1 MTREEEIVRSTMAAL
16 ASTVTQVRPLRL
28 TEAADEANGSAPALS
43 GANRIR
49 PAARVRPDTSVRPDA
64 RSQPRPARRWRAWG
78 APVAAAALVVALA
91 VALVIVRNMPS
102 RGRAT
107 PVAPQASCG
116 LPSASRATPAGAAP
130 SVDGVPP
137 YYVEVVACSGST
149 SRSGLLV
156 GGTLTGKV
164 VATVAPP
171 AGLSFLSVS
180 AAADDRTFAI
190 FATPIGAGPKV
201 AGWWYLLRLAP
212 GTSSPARLTRIPVK
226 PLPDVAETAIS
237 GSGRELAVGVA
248 NDGASR
254 PWIGVYSVA
263 TGRLLRSWSYRSGP
277 SVDIEGWS
285 VSSFTGTVGNPQ
297 NSALTWAQGDQAIM
311 FWTVA
316 PGGVGALR
324 RLDIAGDG
332 SDIVRDS
339 RVIWS
344 AAHRECDGFNEV
356 SADGK
361 TVICADVSSQGGG
374 KANGT
379 LRWLAYSITA
389 PAAAPSV
396 RYQVPDDNGVVVS
409 TPWVSASGATM
420 LVAWSTNQQPQGA
433 LKIVNF
439 GLVSRGTFTPLKPPP
454 LSNGYV
460 GGRPLIA
467 W

>member
-28 TEAADEANGSAPALS
+28 TEAADEVNGSAPAVS
-43 GANRIR
+43 GSDSVR
-49 PAARVRPDTSVRPDA
+49 PAARVRPAASLRPGGG
-64 RSQPRPARRWRAWG
+64 SQPRAARWRAWG
-78 APVAAAALVVALA
+78 VPVAAAAVVIALA
-91 VALVIVRNMPS
+91 VALVVVRHVPS
-102 RGRAT
+102 GGRAT
-107 PVAPQASCG
+107 PAVPGASCA
-116 LPSASRATPAGAAP
+116 LPEVSRATPAGAAP

-156 GGTLTGKV
+156 GGTLTGTV

-180 AAADDRTFAI
+180 AAADDRTFAV
-190 FATPIGAGPKV
+190 FATPVGAGPKV

-237 GSGRELAVGVA
+237 GSGRELAVGVSNDEA
-248 NDGASR
+248 NR

-420 LVAWSTNQQPQGA
+420 LVAWSTNQQPHGA